1 MLLAYCKCCFC
12 RTSLFCSSFLPIQ
25 VYAQV
30 TVLFQE
36 APDLLEEFKEFLPD
50 HTGSTGLSGAQSSAI
65 DQASAS
71 NAAASAQS
79 ATQSRT
85 GRNTSTTSL
94 FGVNASS
101 TSQPQLGGV
110 PSYLHN
116 AQQRDRSKIGQVIG
130 GTSLDVAASRRQVGP
145 EHPSTSQLPAPPAL
159 VQEKATHDDDEWQ
172 APGSARKRKPTAP
185 AVPVV
190 EKMKVST

>member
-1 MLLAYCKCCFC
+1 MAWNY
-12 RTSLFCSSFLPIQ
+12 Q

-71 NAAASAQS
+71 NAAAAAQS

-101 TSQPQLGGV
+101 TSQPTQGGV

-116 AQQRDRSKIGQVIG
+116 AQRDRSRVGQVIG
-130 GTSLDVAASRRQVGP
+130 GTSLEVAASRRQPPP
-145 EHPSTSQLPAPPAL
+145 EQASSGHLPTQSV
-159 VQEKATHDDDEWQ
+159 VQEKASHDDDEWQ
-172 APGSARKRKPTAP
+172 APGSARKRKLTA
-185 AVPVV
+185 ASGPVT
-190 EKMKVST
+190 EKAKVRVTTQSGF